1 MSNNATIDI
10 NGGSRP
16 RKNARGD
23 IIWKLPTNMVHRID
37 GPAIEYHG
45 GDKEWAQNGKRHRTD
60 GPAVDWADGT
70 EEWYL
75 NGKRHREDGPAVVVP
90 DGSQEWWF
98 EGKRHRADGPAIIR
112 ASGFKAWFFN
122 GTEIDQFTSWV
133 LTKKEVV

>member
-75 NGKRHREDGPAVVVP
+75 NGKRHRTDGPAVEHP
-90 DGSQEWWF
+90 DGRKEWWIN
-98 EGKRHRADGPAIIR
+98 DIQL
-112 ASGFKAWFFN
+112 
-122 GTEIDQFTSWV
+122 DQFTFWLLVNEQGTMRSTD
-133 LTKKEVV
+133 LMDFDYSIITHTQP